1 MLIWI
6 RTPAA
11 LPKRTIWYCTDMKT
25 FCILPMSRIIVF
37 FCLLS
42 VFIGCGEFVGTD
54 KDEDPDTGSIEKLE
68 IFLCDYNLHQFY
80 NTVAMDNSVSC
91 SVIYNKWH
99 GDGTIKV
106 RGDSSR
112 LYLKKS
118 FMLKVDGKKYV
129 LERGEENGGIYN
141 RIAMRAYQLAGV
153 TACDTESIAL
163 YVNEEYLGCYNLITY
178 YDEDIM
184 GGELYKCYFTDY
196 DHMEN
201 NHPITSLSKKKFPDD
216 DNFVNLGLLIAA
228 VVNLSDEEWHKFV
241 LENVDVE
248 HMAAYM
254 AVHDFLTVID
264 TGCTNFYMHYD
275 GKYRIVPWDNE
286 QCLRENRN
294 NYYPCNDNQLIR
306 RLATVAEIKTAYNQ
320 IMQALFTGG
329 GAECILDQLSAEA
342 TTMFDNLVPAMENDP
357 VFHMSRQEFMQIK
370 AYVLAYLDKNTG
382 RAAEADKLILH

>member
-1 MLIWI
+1 MVRYTLCFYI
-6 RTPAA
+6 
-11 LPKRTIWYCTDMKT
+11 M
-25 FCILPMSRIIVF
+25 VF
-37 FCLLS
+37 LTS
-42 VFIGCGEFVGTD
+42 CGEFVGSD
-54 KDEDPDTGSIEKLE
+54 KDDDPDTDSIEKLE
-68 IFLCDYNLHQFY
+68 IFLDDDNLHQFY
-80 NTVAMDNSVSC
+80 NTVALDNSVSC

-112 LYLKKS
+112 LYMKKS

-153 TACDTESIAL
+153 NACNTESIAL

-275 GKYRIVPWDNE
+275 GIYRIVPWDNE
-286 QCLRENRN
+286 QCMRENRN

-320 IMQALFTGG
+320 IMQKLFTGG
-329 GAECILDQLSAEA
+329 GSSCILEQLSAEA
-342 TTMFDNLVPAMENDP
+342 ATMFDNLVPAMENDP
-357 VFHMSRQEFMQIK
+357 VFHMSRQDFMQIK